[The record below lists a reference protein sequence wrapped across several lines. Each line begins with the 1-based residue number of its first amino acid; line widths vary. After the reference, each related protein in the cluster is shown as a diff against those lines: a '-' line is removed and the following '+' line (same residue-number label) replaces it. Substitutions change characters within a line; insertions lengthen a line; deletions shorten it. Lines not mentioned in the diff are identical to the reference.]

1 VYLCCGCCSFRRDYG
16 DVNMR
21 IVVEE
26 DPVRVNDEL
35 MRIVDNVSLMGD
47 DVVDDRLFLDDKE
60 VDLGIL
66 DAELVA
72 TLDVGTEA

>member
-1 VYLCCGCCSFRRDYG
+1 
-16 DVNMR
+16 MR